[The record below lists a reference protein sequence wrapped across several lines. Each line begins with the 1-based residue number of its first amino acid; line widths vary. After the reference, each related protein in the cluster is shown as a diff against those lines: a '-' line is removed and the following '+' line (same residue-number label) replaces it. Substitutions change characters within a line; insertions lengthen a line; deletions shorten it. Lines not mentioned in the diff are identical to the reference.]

1 MDEKYYAFWKYNGIP
16 NLLGGEVT
24 EFKPNGQVSVKGYT
38 GMLFNPVKVVPLDKG
53 LALKRYLDQAERIYR
68 EKHKLIQDELNMAV
82 RKICQ

>member
-38 GMLFNPVKVVPLDKG
+38 GMLFYPVKVVPLAEG
-53 LALKRYLDQAERIYR
+53 TALKRYLDQAERIYR

-82 RKICQ
+82 RKICE

>member
-24 EFKPNGQVSVKGYT
+24 EFKSNGQVSIKGYT
-38 GMLFNPVKVVPLDKG
+38 GMLFNPVKVVPLAKG
-53 LALKRYLDQAERIYR
+53 LMLKRYLDQAEIIYR

>member
-1 MDEKYYAFWKYNGIP
+1 MNKRYYAFWKYDSVP

-38 GMLFNPVKVVPLDKG
+38 GMLFYPVKVVPLDEG

-68 EKHKLIQDELNMAV
+68 EKHKLIQNELNMAV

>member
-1 MDEKYYAFWKYNGIP
+1 MNEKYYAFWKYDGIP
-16 NLLGGEVT
+16 YLLGGEVT

-38 GMLFNPVKVVPLDKG
+38 GMLFYPVKVVPLDEG

-68 EKHKLIQDELNMAV
+68 EKHKLIQDELNIAV